1 MKNMIVLNNGNKIFN
16 IGEKKIKALSN
27 INISIERGYLYAI
40 MGHSGSGKSTL
51 IQILGLLDNL
61 SSGELYI
68 NGKNT
73 NKLTETEKAKI
84 RMKEIGFVF
93 QSFYLNP
100 KLKAIE
106 NIMLPMYINEE
117 ISREDRKLRA
127 KELMKSF
134 GLSNRI
140 NHFPRELSGGEQ
152 QRVAIA
158 RALANNPNYILA
170 DEPTG
175 NLDVKNEEIV
185 YKMLKDLSNNGKA
198 VLVVSHSEIIKK
210 YADKVL
216 YMTDGILKED
226 L

>member
-1 MKNMIVLNNGNKIFN
+1 MENMIVLNNGNKIFN

-27 INISIERGYLYAI
+27 INISIERGNLYAI

-117 ISREDRKLRA
+117 ISREDRKPRA

>member
-27 INISIERGYLYAI
+27 INISIERGNLYAI

>member
-27 INISIERGYLYAI
+27 INISIERGNLYAI

-198 VLVVSHSEIIKK
+198 VLVISHSEIIKK